1 MLFMV
6 RVLLIRIHNKL
17 LGFSIIQVNMD
28 IMTNKST
35 KLEKVGFVLVALIVL
50 LQGFYGTFAFIDPTI
65 FSAIRGTE
73 LFSSMDADWVK
84 IYGSRTIF
92 ITLIFGYL
100 LYTRNYIVLMWGALF
115 AVVMPI
121 TDGLLAYEAQAPLKV
136 VAKHVVTIVYLLII
150 FFVLKKVIAQKA

>member
-1 MLFMV
+1 M
-6 RVLLIRIHNKL
+6 

-50 LQGFYGTFAFIDPTI
+50 LQGFYGTFAYIDPSM
-65 FSAIRGTE
+65 FSIVRGTE
-73 LFSSMDADWVK
+73 LYSNMDADWVA

-100 LYTRNYIVLMWGALF
+100 LYTRNYAVLMWGALF

-121 TDGLLAYEAQAPLKV
+121 TDGLLAYEAQAPFKV
-136 VAKHVVTIVYLLII
+136 VAKHVATILYLLII
-150 FFVLKKVIAQKA
+150 FFVLKKVVANKA